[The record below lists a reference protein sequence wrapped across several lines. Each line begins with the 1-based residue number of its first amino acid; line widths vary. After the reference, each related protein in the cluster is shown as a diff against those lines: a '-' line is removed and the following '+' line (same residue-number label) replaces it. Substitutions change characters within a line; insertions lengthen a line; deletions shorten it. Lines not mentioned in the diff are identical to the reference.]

1 MDTPEEEEK
10 LAHFLGF
17 LTHHQETIK
26 DYRSWLQEKGVDT
39 TAYRPMGSAE
49 AMMNQLA
56 KRLKNGRAWSK
67 KGVMSMARLWIG
79 LKDDLSIQTI
89 YGKWE
94 KATEKSKKEH
104 RPKRKIPTK
113 LVTETVRQNMP
124 YLNQAIGKPVHFA
137 LQGLKGF

>member
-1 MDTPEEEEK
+1 M
-10 LAHFLGF
+10 
-17 LTHHQETIK
+17 
-26 DYRSWLQEKGVDT
+26 DT

-94 KATEKSKKEH
+94 KEKSLNTSKKEH

-124 YLNQAIGKPVHFA
+124 YLNQAIGKPIHFA